1 MNGMHA
7 KSRRTSLRRANS
19 SGFSLIEV
27 LIALVVLG
35 FGLLGYALL
44 QTMTLRFT
52 QSANHRTQATNLAY
66 DLLDQMRS
74 NRFQA
79 AWYATAGF
87 DPGDVTVA
95 DCDTRSP
102 PTGAIAAGVV
112 IERNIERWQCQVVRA
127 LGDGASATV
136 TVDANRVATVA
147 VAWNDE
153 RWNADDPIT
162 DAELEGAFSLSTRL

>member
-7 KSRRTSLRRANS
+7 KNRRTSLRRANS

-79 AWYATAGF
+79 AWYSTAGF
-87 DPGDVTVA
+87 EPGDVTVD
-95 DCDTRSP
+95 DCDGLSP
-102 PTGAIAAGVV
+102 PTGV
-112 IERNIERWQCQVVRA
+112 ITIEDSIERWQCQVVRA
-127 LGDGASATV
+127 LGDDASATV
-136 TVDANRVATVA
+136 TVGADRVATVA

-153 RWNADDPIT
+153 RWNATPTVDADD
-162 DAELEGAFSLSTRL
+162 LKGAFSLSTRL

>member
-1 MNGMHA
+1 MKNTIS
-7 KSRRTSLRRANS
+7 SRRRFARPMRNKSAR
-19 SGFSLIEV
+19 GFSLIEV

-79 AWYATAGF
+79 AWYGTAGF
-87 DPGDVTVA
+87 EPGDVTMA
-95 DCDTRSP
+95 DCEALSP
-102 PTGAIAAGVV
+102 PTGGVAIEESIG
-112 IERNIERWQCQVVRA
+112 RWRCQVVRA
-127 LGDGASATV
+127 LGEDASATV
-136 TVDANRVATVA
+136 TVDANRIAVVAI
-147 VAWNDE
+147 AWNDE
-153 RWNADDPIT
+153 RWNAEDPI
-162 DAELEGAFSLSTRL
+162 DADKLENAFSLTTRL

>member
-87 DPGDVTVA
+87 DPGDVTTA
-95 DCDTRSP
+95 GCDGLSP
-102 PTGAIAAGVV
+102 PTGGVT
-112 IERNIERWQCQVVRA
+112 IENNIERWRCQVVRA

>member
-1 MNGMHA
+1 MHGV
-7 KSRRTSLRRANS
+7 SGRRAAG
-19 SGFSLIEV
+19 GFSLIEV
-27 LIALVVLG
+27 LIALLVLG

-74 NRFQA
+74 NRFQS

-87 DPGDVTVA
+87 NPGDVTVTGCNA
-95 DCDTRSP
+95 IGP
-102 PTGAIAAGVV
+102 PTGGVT
-112 IERNIERWQCQVVRA
+112 IENSIRRWQCQVVRA
-127 LGDGASATV
+127 LGDEASARV
-136 TVDANRVATVA
+136 TVDADRVATVA

-153 RWNADDPIT
+153 RWNGTDPI
-162 DAELEGAFSLSTRL
+162 DAADLEGAFFLSTRL

>member
-1 MNGMHA
+1 MRQRQ
-7 KSRRTSLRRANS
+7 RRSMRRGSAA
-19 SGFSLIEV
+19 GFSLVEV

-52 QSANHRTQATNLAY
+52 QSANHRTQATTLAY
-66 DLLDQMRS
+66 DLLDQMRA

-87 DPGDVTVA
+87 DAGTVTGCGA
-95 DCDTRSP
+95 P
-102 PTGAIAAGVV
+102 PTGTVSVANSIT
-112 IERNIERWQCQVVRA
+112 RWQCQVVRT
-127 LGDGASATV
+127 LGPGASAEV
-136 TVDANRVATVA
+136 GIVNDVVTVA

-153 RWNADDPIT
+153 RWKSSGAVTAD
-162 DAELEGAFSLSTRL
+162 ELETAFSLSTRL

>member
-1 MNGMHA
+1 MKRDMKKVCRGHGMRGRKTA
-7 KSRRTSLRRANS
+7 G
-19 SGFSLIEV
+19 GFSLIEV

-52 QSANHRTQATNLAY
+52 QSANHRTQATNHAY

-87 DPGDVTVA
+87 NPGDVTMA
-95 DCDTRSP
+95 GCATLSP
-102 PTGAIAAGVV
+102 PTGAVA
-112 IERNIERWQCQVVRA
+112 IEDSIERWQCEVVRA
-127 LGDGASATV
+127 LGDEASATV
-136 TVDANRVATVA
+136 TVDGDRVATVA

-153 RWNADDPIT
+153 RWNADNPV
-162 DAELEGAFSLSTRL
+162 DADDLEGAFSLRTRL